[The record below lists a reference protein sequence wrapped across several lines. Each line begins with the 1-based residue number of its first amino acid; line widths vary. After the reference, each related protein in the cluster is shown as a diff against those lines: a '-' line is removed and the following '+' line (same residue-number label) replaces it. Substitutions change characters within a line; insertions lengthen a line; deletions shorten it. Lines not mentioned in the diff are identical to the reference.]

1 MEGELQLL
9 LAERDLI
16 LHGLVHCDR
25 DLQVELTLHVEHLEW
40 LQYLDW

>member
-1 MEGELQLL
+1 MEGELRLL

-25 DLQVELTLHVEHLEW
+25 DLQVEPESTE
-40 LQYLDW
+40 

>member
-25 DLQVELTLHVEHLEW
+25 DLQVELILYVEHLAEW
-40 LQYLDW
+40 LYYT